1 MRYVETLKDI
11 SSGGPQSKLVYLP
24 YEATGLLG
32 ALGGIKD
39 LFQHT
44 DGTLPVPRP
53 APAPAPKAPPLPGT

>member
-1 MRYVETLKDI
+1 MI

-39 LFQHT
+39 LFQHS
-44 DGTLPVPRP
+44 DAGMGLPRP
-53 APAPAPKAPPLPGT
+53 AAPAAKVPPLPPATLI